1 MPNIRRLYVLRH
13 GKSVRDIPSPPDH
26 DRPLAPRGERAADRI
41 ARHLRDQGISPDLI
55 LCSSSLRTRQTLDR
69 LAPSFGP
76 ETTVKVERALYEA
89 PAAGILERVR
99 RTPDEVGSVMLI
111 GHNPGLQDLALMLA
125 GRGERLPMLKEKF
138 PTGGL
143 ATLEFEGGWA
153 DLAEGS
159 ATLIAYVVPRQMS

>member
-26 DRPLAPRGERAADRI
+26 DRPLAPRGERAADKI
-41 ARHLRDQGISPDLI
+41 ARHLRGQGISPDLI
-55 LCSSSLRTRQTLDR
+55 LCSSSLRTRQTLER
-69 LAPSFGP
+69 IAASLGE
-76 ETTVKVERALYEA
+76 ETEIKVERALYEA
-89 PAAGILERVR
+89 PAAGILERLR
-99 RTPDEVGSVMLI
+99 RTPDEDVSVMVI

-125 GRGERLPMLKEKF
+125 DRGERLPMLREKF

-143 ATLEFEGGWA
+143 ATLEFKGGWA

-159 ATLIAYVVPRQMS
+159 ATVTAYVVPRQMS